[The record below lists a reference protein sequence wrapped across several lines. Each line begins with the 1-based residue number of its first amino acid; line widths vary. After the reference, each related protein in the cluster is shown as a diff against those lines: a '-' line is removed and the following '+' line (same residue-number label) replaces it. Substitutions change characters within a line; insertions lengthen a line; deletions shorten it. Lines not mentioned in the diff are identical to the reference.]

1 MLKRLFDWMTV
12 IGLIL
17 LLGRILTAIF
27 LFLDIPFTS
36 FFQDYSIISVII
48 LIIGLVGQ
56 QAVKDRKT
64 KR

>member
-64 KR
+64 NR

>member
-1 MLKRLFDWMTV
+1 MLKQLFDWMTV

-56 QAVKDRKT
+56 QTVKDRKT

>member
-1 MLKRLFDWMTV
+1 MLKQLFDWMTV